1 MDIPN
6 NVPNANGNCTASSL
20 TAIGLAQASHL
31 SAAIAGRT
39 SHRRLNAPLS
49 SGCASSLFVTPTAR
63 SLKFLRE
70 EGYLPAVVESFNSFT
85 KQRKD
90 LFNFIDIVALRKD
103 ETLAIQ
109 ATSRS
114 NISSRVKK
122 IAESEHVGAVRE
134 ANWRIEV
141 WGWAKINGRWQ
152 LKRVDCS

>member
-1 MDIPN
+1 
-6 NVPNANGNCTASSL
+6 
-20 TAIGLAQASHL
+20 
-31 SAAIAGRT
+31 
-39 SHRRLNAPLS
+39 
-49 SGCASSLFVTPTAR
+49 VTPTAR

-90 LFNFIDIVALRKD
+90 LFGFIDILAIKQD

-122 IAESEHVGAVRE
+122 IAESETVGAVRE

>member
-1 MDIPN
+1 M
-6 NVPNANGNCTASSL
+6 
-20 TAIGLAQASHL
+20 
-31 SAAIAGRT
+31 
-39 SHRRLNAPLS
+39 
-49 SGCASSLFVTPTAR
+49 
-63 SLKFLRE
+63 
-70 EGYLPAVVESFNSFT
+70 PAVVESFNSFT

-90 LFNFIDIVALRKD
+90 LNGFIDILAIKKD

-122 IAESEHVGAVRE
+122 IAECEHVGAVRE